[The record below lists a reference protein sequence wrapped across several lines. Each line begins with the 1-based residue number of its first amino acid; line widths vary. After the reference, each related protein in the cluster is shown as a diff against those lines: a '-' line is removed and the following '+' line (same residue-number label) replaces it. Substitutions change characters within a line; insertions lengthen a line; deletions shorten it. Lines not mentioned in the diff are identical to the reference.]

1 MSSRMFQGVV
11 LQMKD
16 SISRTVGVVD
26 AEGIVVACSELTC
39 IGEHWP
45 GAVAAINGAD
55 NNLARFEG
63 RTFKPLA
70 GWGAQFDYA
79 AFVKGE
85 DELAASLCA
94 MAVVAFNGAKTY
106 YEEKHDK
113 ATFVKNIISDN
124 ILLGDV
130 YTQAKELH
138 FISEVPRA
146 AFLVRQ
152 LGQAEA
158 AGRTHHGMLEVA
170 AEPPLEHRP
179 GLGIVQQL
187 PHRDFLIA
195 QIHVDHLQTN
205 LCRRREKLDSSLRFA
220 GTCVPVPRTKQALL

>member
-16 SISRTVGVVD
+16 SISRTVGVID

-45 GAVAAINGAD
+45 GAAAAINSAE

-63 RTFKPLA
+63 RTFKPLT

-85 DELAASLCA
+85 DE
-94 MAVVAFNGAKTY
+94 MAAFNGAKAY

-124 ILLGDV
+124 ILLGD
-130 YTQAKELH
+130 
-138 FISEVPRA
+138 I
-146 AFLVRQ
+146 
-152 LGQAEA
+152 
-158 AGRTHHGMLEVA
+158 
-170 AEPPLEHRP
+170 
-179 GLGIVQQL
+179 
-187 PHRDFLIA
+187 
-195 QIHVDHLQTN
+195 
-205 LCRRREKLDSSLRFA
+205 
-220 GTCVPVPRTKQALL
+220 

>member
-16 SISRTVGVVD
+16 NISRTVGVVD

-39 IGEHWP
+39 IGEHWS
-45 GAVAAINGAD
+45 GAVAAINGAE
-55 NNLARFEG
+55 NGLARFEG

-85 DELAASLCA
+85 DEMAASLCA

-124 ILLGDV
+124 IDRKSV
-130 YTQAKELH
+130 
-138 FISEVPRA
+138 V
-146 AFLVRQ
+146 
-152 LGQAEA
+152 
-158 AGRTHHGMLEVA
+158 
-170 AEPPLEHRP
+170 
-179 GLGIVQQL
+179 
-187 PHRDFLIA
+187 
-195 QIHVDHLQTN
+195 
-205 LCRRREKLDSSLRFA
+205 
-220 GTCVPVPRTKQALL
+220 